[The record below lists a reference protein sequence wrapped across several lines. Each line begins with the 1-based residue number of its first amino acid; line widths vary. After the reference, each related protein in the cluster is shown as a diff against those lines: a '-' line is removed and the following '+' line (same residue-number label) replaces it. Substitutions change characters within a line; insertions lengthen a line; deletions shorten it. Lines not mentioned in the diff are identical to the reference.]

1 MVATILWRS
10 IVSAIMPMSLRDIIQ
25 KLPQIADRLA
35 KLAGYPKHQVHKYRA
50 KHQPKT
56 RGLSVGNC

>member
-1 MVATILWRS
+1 MIATILWRS
-10 IVSAIMPMSLRDIIQ
+10 IVAAIMPMSLRDIIQ

-35 KLAGYPKHQVHKYRA
+35 KPPGHPIHQVDKYRA

-56 RGLSVGNC
+56 RGLCVESC

>member
-1 MVATILWRS
+1 MIVTILWRS

-25 KLPQIADRLA
+25 KLPQIADRLV
-35 KLAGYPKHQVHKYRA
+35 KSSGYPEHQLDKYRV

-56 RGLSVGNC
+56 CGACIENC